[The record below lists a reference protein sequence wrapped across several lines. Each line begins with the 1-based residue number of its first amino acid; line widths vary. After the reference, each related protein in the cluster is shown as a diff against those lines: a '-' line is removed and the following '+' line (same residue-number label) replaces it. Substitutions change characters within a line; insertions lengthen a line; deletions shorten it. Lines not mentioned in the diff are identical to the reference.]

1 MKLFGSIITAG
12 NLSERKYYPSRH
24 RFAKTRG
31 ARWIYSVSSKPKKG
45 LTDQS
50 KIVPLDEDIF
60 IARCELSREN
70 KNEKTKP
77 DQKNK

>member
-1 MKLFGSIITAG
+1 MKLFGSIMTVR
-12 NLSERKYYPSRH
+12 NLAERKYYPSRH

-45 LTDQS
+45 LAAQS

>member
-1 MKLFGSIITAG
+1 MKLFGSIITVG

-45 LTDQS
+45 LADQS

-77 DQKNK
+77 YQKNK